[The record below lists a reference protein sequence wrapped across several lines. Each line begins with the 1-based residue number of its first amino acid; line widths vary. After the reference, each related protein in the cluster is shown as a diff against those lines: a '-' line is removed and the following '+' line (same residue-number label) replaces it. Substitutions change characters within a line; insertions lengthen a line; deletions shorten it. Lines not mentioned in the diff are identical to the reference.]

1 MSSISFEIIF
11 IVVLLIA
18 NGIFA
23 MAEIAVVSARKARL
37 KTLADEGDKNAKLAL
52 QLANEPG
59 KFLSTV
65 QVGITLVGVL
75 AGAVGGA
82 HISDKFEIFL
92 DQIPFL
98 HGAPAEYISIFFVV
112 SLITY
117 FSVIIGE
124 LVPKRLALNNP
135 ERIAAMLARPM
146 NSLSKFASPVVNV
159 LNQSSDLLMSV
170 MGVKK
175 SEEPPVSEEEVRVL
189 IDEGLSAGVFR
200 KAEKEWVESVFNLD
214 EQTAEDLMTPR
225 PQIVWL
231 SLDDPDEE
239 NWRRVAGSGHS
250 HFPLYKKSHE
260 NVVGIVSVKS
270 LWANVSLAGHVDLA
284 SLATPPLYVPTGMHA
299 SKLIEEFRK
308 SGKHIALVVDE
319 FGGLQGV
326 VTLNDVMMAI
336 VGHLPEREQHYDP
349 KAIQRPDGTWLIDAL
364 LTIEQVKKTLE
375 ITEDLPEEEDGDYS
389 TLGGFI
395 LARLGHLPK
404 EGECVEWDRFRFEI
418 LDMDNQRID
427 KVLVT
432 ITKPPPPRESDEED
446 SPAANI

>member
-1 MSSISFEIIF
+1 MSTIGFEIIF
-11 IVVLLIA
+11 ILVLLLA

-37 KTLADEGDKNAKLAL
+37 KTQADEGDANARLAL
-52 QLANEPG
+52 DLANSPG

-82 HISDKFEIFL
+82 HISDKFELFL

-98 HGAPAEYISIFFVV
+98 HGAPAEYISIFIVV

-146 NSLSKFASPVVNV
+146 NSLSRFASPVVNI
-159 LNQSSDLLMSV
+159 LNHSSDLLMA
-170 MGVKK
+170 MLGVKK
-175 SEEPPVSEEEVRVL
+175 SVEPPVSEEEVRVL

-231 SLDDPDEE
+231 SLDDTDEE

-260 NVVGIVSVKS
+260 NVIGIVSVKS
-270 LWANVSLAGHVDLA
+270 LWANLSLAGHVDLN
-284 SLATPPLYVPTGMHA
+284 SLATQPLYVPTGMHA
-299 SKLIEEFRK
+299 SKLIEEFRV

-349 KAIQRPDGTWLIDAL
+349 KALKRPDGTWLIDAL
-364 LTIEQVKKTLE
+364 LSIEQVKKTLE
-375 ITEDLPEEEDGDYS
+375 ITEELPEEEDGDYS

-395 LARLGHLPK
+395 LARIGHLPK
-404 EGECVEWDRFRFEI
+404 EGECVEWERYKFEI
-418 LDMDNQRID
+418 MDMDNQRID

-432 ITKPPPPRESDEED
+432 ITPKPEGSEQQES
-446 SPAANI
+446 SSGANI